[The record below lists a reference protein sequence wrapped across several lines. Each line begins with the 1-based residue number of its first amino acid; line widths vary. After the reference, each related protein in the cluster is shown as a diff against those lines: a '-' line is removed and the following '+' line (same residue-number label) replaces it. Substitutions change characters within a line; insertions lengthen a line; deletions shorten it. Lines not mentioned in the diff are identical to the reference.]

1 MLLVGVKA
9 VSLSLDAASQ
19 AWSWIRRPVVG
30 QKTASFLALEW
41 LGLLITN
48 LASSKQQ
55 WQVFIVA
62 IGRIQY

>member
-19 AWSWIRRPVVG
+19 AWLWIRRPVVG

-41 LGLLITN
+41 PGLLITN

-55 WQVFIVA
+55 WQIFIVA